1 MAAWKLLGPGMVLG
15 VVSVVLLVV
24 AISTDRW
31 YVLDASLYAQ
41 LCTET
46 VVFEPWYSW
55 SEPVYAGH
63 GGYGGYNPRFKEY
76 EAVARPML
84 IRDSTEHILPAPL
97 KAIQGSHGSNSLFNV
112 HKPQLKNEG
121 KRKDWKR
128 VSRNVAFLRNIFG
141 NSTKVRN
148 EVAEIRKERAAAWL
162 QLMNDL
168 NRNLYSFGGRDI
180 TLRKRKTKQNF
191 PNKSMIHDGT
201 ISTCKKRQFSTATG
215 LWRTC
220 FLPEEDSMLG
230 KLVACG
236 NISRCISIPYGAFD
250 SGAIPSHLYNNET
263 VLVLGD
269 EITSLNLRRAVVSF
283 LFLALTVQLF
293 GLAIIIMGWYKEEG
307 FEQYSGGLVLLM
319 SGIFQLCGMCTHAIL
334 CRLEM
339 TRRPEDVY
347 QLPTLVL
354 ESYGLSAYFAWV
366 SFGTTLLS
374 SFLCVMAPLH
384 RPARP
389 TIPCVT
395 GRRAMVLCADK
406 DDADASPVEG
416 SIHPG
421 RGNVTLQQTVTNSH
435 VPCSKRNIKVSIS
448 HVDQITNQQTT
459 TELVSGSSMRQV
471 ATSPVASVRTPR
483 AAIKALEVER
493 RNMLS
498 AVKENEAMAAK
509 YDCVAGP
516 SSQRRCVHTYDL
528 HHTCARRTSDSSS
541 SNLNKYQ
548 YMRKT
553 RSLPRDPTVPASSL
567 MSTKEMATMSKFP
580 DVTIRSPRR
589 GISAY
594 DSATGRIDTAM
605 YSLTEGANERNV
617 AEIFQSSS
625 ATRISN
631 SDSDSEDV
639 FSPLSSPS
647 RAPRHKRSESNYEV
661 WDAKSSVYLPCE
673 MKKQRRHIPKYS

>member
-1 MAAWKLLGPGMVLG
+1 
-15 VVSVVLLVV
+15 
-24 AISTDRW
+24 
-31 YVLDASLYAQ
+31 
-41 LCTET
+41 
-46 VVFEPWYSW
+46 
-55 SEPVYAGH
+55 
-63 GGYGGYNPRFKEY
+63 
-76 EAVARPML
+76 
-84 IRDSTEHILPAPL
+84 
-97 KAIQGSHGSNSLFNV
+97 
-112 HKPQLKNEG
+112 
-121 KRKDWKR
+121 
-128 VSRNVAFLRNIFG
+128 
-141 NSTKVRN
+141 
-148 EVAEIRKERAAAWL
+148 
-162 QLMNDL
+162 
-168 NRNLYSFGGRDI
+168 
-180 TLRKRKTKQNF
+180 
-191 PNKSMIHDGT
+191 
-201 ISTCKKRQFSTATG
+201 
-215 LWRTC
+215 
-220 FLPEEDSMLG
+220 
-230 KLVACG
+230 
-236 NISRCISIPYGAFD
+236 
-250 SGAIPSHLYNNET
+250 
-263 VLVLGD
+263 
-269 EITSLNLRRAVVSF
+269 
-283 LFLALTVQLF
+283 
-293 GLAIIIMGWYKEEG
+293 MGWYKEEG

-395 GRRAMVLCADK
+395 GRRAMVLCTDK

-421 RGNVTLQQTVTNSH
+421 RGNVTIQQTATNLQ
-435 VPCSKRNIKVSIS
+435 VPCAKRKLKVSIS

-459 TELVSGSSMRQV
+459 TELITGSSMRQI

-509 YDCVAGP
+509 YECVPGP
-516 SSQRRCVHTYDL
+516 SSQRRCAHTYDL
-528 HHTCARRTSDSSS
+528 HHTCARRTSDGSS

-553 RSLPRDPTVPASSL
+553 RSLPRDPTVPGSSL
-567 MSTKEMATMSKFP
+567 MSTKEMATMSKFT

-594 DSATGRIDTAM
+594 DSATGRVDTAM
-605 YSLTEGANERNV
+605 YALTEGANERNV

-639 FSPLSSPS
+639 FSPASSPN
-647 RAPRHKRSESNYEV
+647 RATKYKRSESDYEV